1 MTESNDDLKIGIIGG
16 GPAGSFACHFL
27 NKLAKKAGKKI
38 TIHIYDYKSFSC
50 VGKSSCNMC
59 AGIISYSLVTKLED
73 ENIFLP
79 ESVIKSEISGYQ
91 LHSKYNTVYFKKY
104 GKKKIYSVFRGQGPL
119 RLDGKVN
126 SFDQFL
132 LDFVS
137 KESNVSIFKK
147 KVTGID
153 FFSPGGVEVKTE
165 DSSTAVYD
173 FVIGAFGVNTKI
185 KDIIKTGYKPPKT
198 YNFFQFEMQLPED
211 FITRTYKGRVHMFPV
226 YKNHTWFIT
235 LTPKWNFITVT
246 AVGKDVQFE
255 DVKSEILENKNIRH
269 YLPSKDL
276 ELKCGCRPQVPV
288 NFSKKPY
295 GKRFLMVGD
304 ACVSRYLKNGIESAY
319 LTAYLAADTI
329 INHGLTEKIL
339 KRKYHK
345 RCKKEY
351 RLDNICGKL
360 LYLLDRVLFHF
371 PFYSESRMIGAKKEQ
386 ITRKSTMYSEVL
398 WDMFTGDRKYKEVLK
413 SVFHPHLVY
422 TTAKEFLVVAMTAIF
437 KGMGA
442 INYPISKFYKL
453 LNTHTVAVIGGGP
466 AGSSFAIKLARLSKE
481 INLDLNIV
489 LFEGKDF
496 YRHHNQCVGIL
507 SPPLPEILKTEL
519 GLELPQSLIKSDV
532 PGYELHTGK
541 ESIFLEDY
549 HPDAAAHKT
558 FSVRRSELDNF
569 LLNKAKEQGVK
580 VISSRVT
587 DIEFCRDVYHD
598 EVRIFSDSMYLKADV
613 VVCAF
618 GLDSEMMEKLTE
630 ATKGKYRRP
639 GKIMKT
645 FVTRIDFPRN
655 LLDKQYDKRIYPF
668 LISTLKNVEFGAVT
682 IKDDHI
688 VVNVAGMKITSSN
701 LNEFL
706 SLQEVV
712 NILPTGITD
721 SLNWYSGKFPS
732 SPAKNPYGDRYVT
745 IGDTTGWLRPI
756 KGKGINL
763 AVITGINAAKVMI
776 NEGFSKKAFDKY
788 REANKEFIQD
798 YKYGALVRMGLR
810 TMLKTGIIDLV
821 IRLAKKHNRFY
832 ELLYDSVSAERS
844 YKNIFLRLFKR
855 RGQKN

>member
-1 MTESNDDLKIGIIGG
+1 MKKSNGDLKIGIIGG

-27 NKLAKKAGKKI
+27 NKFARETGKKI
-38 TIHIYDYKSFSC
+38 TIHVYDYKSFSC
-50 VGKSSCNMC
+50 VGKKSCNMC
-59 AGIISYSLVTKLED
+59 AGIISYSLITKLE
-73 ENIFLP
+73 EEGIFLP

-119 RLDGKVN
+119 NLDGKVN

-132 LDFVS
+132 LDFAG
-137 KESNVSIFKK
+137 KERNVSIFNK

-153 FFSPGGVEVKTE
+153 FSSPDQVEVRVEDNSTE
-165 DSSTAVYD
+165 VYD
-173 FVIGAFGVNTKI
+173 FVIGAFGVNSKI

-198 YNFFQFEMQLPED
+198 YNFFQFETQFPED
-211 FITRTYKGRVHMFPV
+211 FIERTYKGRVHMFPV
-226 YKNHTWFIT
+226 YKNHTWLIT

-246 AVGKDVQFE
+246 VVGKDVQFN
-255 DVKSEILENKNIRH
+255 DVKSEILNNKNIRH
-269 YLPSKDL
+269 YLPAKEL
-276 ELKCGCRPQVPV
+276 ELKCSCRPQVPI

-295 GKRFLMVGD
+295 GKRFLIVGD
-304 ACVSRYLKNGIESAY
+304 ACVSRYMKNGIDSAY
-319 LTAYLAADTI
+319 RTAFLAADTV
-329 INHGLTEKIL
+329 INHGVSERIL
-339 KRKYHK
+339 KRKYFK
-345 RCKKEY
+345 RCKREY
-351 RLDNICGKL
+351 RVDNICGKL

-371 PFYSESRMIGAKKEQ
+371 PLYSESRIIGAKKEQ
-386 ITRKSTMYSEVL
+386 ITWKSTMYSDVL

-413 SVFHPHLVY
+413 SVFQPYLVY
-422 TTAKEFLVVAMTAIF
+422 TTVKEYLLVTLTAIF
-437 KGMGA
+437 RGRGA
-442 INYPISKFYKL
+442 INYPVSKFYKL

-466 AGSSFAIKLARLSKE
+466 AGSSFAIKLARLSRE
-481 INLDLNIV
+481 INLDINIV

-507 SPPLPEILKTEL
+507 SPPLPDILKTDL
-519 GLELPQSLIKSDV
+519 GIELPRNLIKSEV

-541 ESIFLEDY
+541 ESIFLENY
-549 HPDAAAHKT
+549 HPDASDRKT

-569 LLNKAKEQGVK
+569 LLNKAKEQGVT

-587 DIEFCRDVYHD
+587 DLEFCRDVYHD

-618 GLDSEMMEKLTE
+618 GMDSEMMEKLNE
-630 ATKGKYRRP
+630 ATRGKYKRP
-639 GKIMKT
+639 AKIMKT
-645 FVTRIDFPRN
+645 FVTRIDYPRKI
-655 LLDKQYDKRIYPF
+655 LDKQYDKRIYPF
-668 LISTLKNVEFGAVT
+668 LISGLKNVAFGAVT

-688 VVNVAGMKITSSN
+688 VVNVAGMKITSLS
-701 LNEFL
+701 LKEFL
-706 SLQEVV
+706 SLKEVV
-712 NILPTGITD
+712 NILPEGITD

-732 SPAKNPYGDRYVT
+732 SPAGNPYGDRYVT

-788 REANKEFIQD
+788 RELNKEFIRD
-798 YKYGALVRMGLR
+798 YKYGALVRLSLKM
-810 TMLKTGIIDLV
+810 MLKAGVINLI
-821 IRLAKKHNRFY
+821 IRLAKKNSRFY
-832 ELLYDSVSAERS
+832 NLLYDAVSAERS
-844 YKNIFLRLFKR
+844 YKNIFLRFLKKR
-855 RGQKN
+855 VQNN